1 MTAPSDDHVPAGL
14 RPEGSHFSIPPGAKL
29 LDTVQLAEMERS
41 FRIWAEDSPRLDVR
55 WSRQRILLIFLLI
68 RHTGAKLHEV
78 LDLRP
83 QDFDPEG
90 RVVRIGK
97 EGVSRAVEIP
107 DDLAGELRAF
117 LEVQAMPAQAMP
129 LGGALFRVDPGHV
142 RRKFYERAE
151 ACGLPRDYGNP
162 SALRRSRC
170 LELLRGNLPLPVVQK
185 LLGHSTPNLTAALLD
200 VSEEDMH
207 HAVRRHIDRES
218 KRRTSARNAFFGK
231 IVEITKGDIQSE
243 VVLHTLGGLRIS
255 SIITNTSLK
264 RMRLKIG
271 TFVTAEIKAPWVLIA
286 GHEGAEHVSAENR
299 LPGTVVAVNAG
310 RVNAEVLVRLA
321 EGTEICAVIT
331 AAGLRRLGLKV
342 NDPARTLFG
351 AYTVILNRE

>member
-1 MTAPSDDHVPAGL
+1 MTAFHDEHSTAKGQSG
-14 RPEGSHFSIPPGAKL
+14 GSHFSIPSHAKL
-29 LDTVQLAEMERS
+29 LDSVQLAEMERS
-41 FRIWAEDSPRLDVR
+41 FRTWAMDSSRADVR

-78 LDLRP
+78 LELRP
-83 QDFDPEG
+83 RDIDPDG
-90 RVVRIGK
+90 RAVGINKG
-97 EGVSRAVEIP
+97 GVSRTVEMP
-107 DDLAGELRAF
+107 DDLAHELRAF
-117 LEVQAMPAQAMP
+117 LAAQDLAP
-129 LGGALFRVDPGHV
+129 NEALFRVDPGHV

-162 SALRRSRC
+162 SALRRSRSV
-170 LELLRGNLPLPVVQK
+170 ELLRGNLPLPVVQK

-200 VSEEDMH
+200 VSAEDMH
-207 HAVRRHIDRES
+207 HAVRQHLDRES

-231 IVEITKGDIQSE
+231 IIDIIKGDIQSE
-243 VVLHTLGGLRIS
+243 VILHTLGGLRVTS
-255 SIITNTSLK
+255 VITNTSLH

-286 GHEGAEHVSAENR
+286 GLADAAGNSAENR
-299 LPGTVVAVNAG
+299 LPGTVAAVHQG
-310 RVNAEVLVRLA
+310 KVNAEVLVRLS

-342 NDPARTLFG
+342 NDPAWTLFG
-351 AYTVILNRE
+351 AYSVILNRE

>member
-1 MTAPSDDHVPAGL
+1 MIVSNDEHIPAGWQ
-14 RPEGSHFSIPPGAKL
+14 PEGSHFSIPPNAKL
-29 LDTVQLAEMERS
+29 LDSVQLAEMERS
-41 FRIWAEDSPRLDVR
+41 FRAWAEDSPRDDVR

-68 RHTGAKLHEV
+68 RHSGAKLNEV
-78 LDLRP
+78 LELKLKDIDLER
-83 QDFDPEG
+83 
-90 RVVRIGK
+90 RVVTLAGEDKDKART
-97 EGVSRAVEIP
+97 VEIP
-107 DDLAGELRAF
+107 DDLAEELRMA
-117 LEVQAMPAQAMP
+117 LNKGSHAPDD
-129 LGGALFRVDPGHV
+129 ALFRIDPAHV

-162 SALRRSRC
+162 SALRRSRSV
-170 LELLRGNLPLPVVQK
+170 ELLRGNLPLPVVQK

-207 HAVRRHIDRES
+207 HVVRQHLDREA

-231 IVEITKGDIQSE
+231 IVEIIEGDIQSE
-243 VVLHTLGGLRIS
+243 VVLGTLGGLRIS
-255 SIITNTSLK
+255 SVITNTSLK

-271 TFVTAEIKAPWVLIA
+271 TFVSAEIKAPWVLIA
-286 GHEGAEHVSAENR
+286 GSAEAAMNSAENR

-331 AAGLRRLGLKV
+331 AAAFRRLGLKV
-342 NDPARTLFG
+342 NDAAWTLFG
-351 AYTVILNRE
+351 AYSVILNRE

>member
-1 MTAPSDDHVPAGL
+1 MIVSNDEHIPAGWQ
-14 RPEGSHFSIPPGAKL
+14 PEGSHFSIPPNAKL
-29 LDTVQLAEMERS
+29 LDSVQLAEMERS
-41 FRIWAEDSPRLDVR
+41 FRAWAEDSPRRDVR

-78 LDLRP
+78 LELLP
-83 QDFDPEG
+83 QDIAPDG
-90 RVVRIGK
+90 RVVRIDKG
-97 EGVSRAVEIP
+97 GVSRTVEIP
-107 DDLAGELRAF
+107 DDLAEELRAF
-117 LEVQAMPAQAMP
+117 LEAQAMSP
-129 LGGALFRVDPGHV
+129 GEALFRVDPGHV

-162 SALRRSRC
+162 SALRRSRSV
-170 LELLRGNLPLPVVQK
+170 ELLRGNLPLPVVQK

-207 HAVRRHIDRES
+207 HAVRQHLDRET

-231 IVEITKGDIQSE
+231 IVEIIKGDIQSE
-243 VVLHTLGGLRIS
+243 VVLGTLGGLRIS
-255 SIITNTSLK
+255 SVITNTSLR

-286 GHEGAEHVSAENR
+286 GSAEAAENSAENR

-310 RVNAEVLVRLA
+310 RVNAEVLVRLS

-331 AAGLRRLGLKV
+331 AAAFRRLDLKV
-342 NDPARTLFG
+342 NDAAWTLFG
-351 AYTVILNRE
+351 AYSVILNRE

>member
-1 MTAPSDDHVPAGL
+1 MTAPHDDHIPVGGQ
-14 RPEGSHFSIPPGAKL
+14 PEGSHFSIPPNAKL

-41 FRIWAEDSPRLDVR
+41 CRAWAEDSPRLDVCR
-55 WSRQRILLIFLLI
+55 SRQRILLIFLLI

-78 LDLRP
+78 LELRP

-90 RVVRIGK
+90 RVVRIGQG
-97 EGVSRAVEIP
+97 GVSRAVEIP

-117 LEVQAMPAQAMP
+117 LEAQAMP
-129 LGGALFRVDPGHV
+129 LEEALFRVDPGHV

-162 SALRRSRC
+162 SALRRSRSV
-170 LELLRGNLPLPVVQK
+170 ELLRGNLPLLVVQK

-200 VSEEDMH
+200 VSEEDMQ
-207 HAVRRHIDRES
+207 HAVRRHIDREN

-231 IVEITKGDIQSE
+231 IVEIAKGDIQSE
-243 VVLHTLGGLRIS
+243 VVLRTLGGLRIS
-255 SIITNTSLK
+255 SVITNTSLK

-286 GHEGAEHVSAENR
+286 GSADAAENSAENR
-299 LPGTVVAVNAG
+299 LQGTVAAVNTG
-310 RVNAEVLVRLA
+310 RVNAEVLVRLS

-331 AAGLRRLGLKV
+331 ASGLRRLGLKV
-342 NDPARTLFG
+342 NDPAWTLFG
-351 AYTVILNRE
+351 AYSVILNVE